1 MSRELPAQ
9 PNLEHLRKQAKNLLR
24 EWRRQDPGTLRQL
37 ADAQHEL
44 AREYGFATWANLK
57 EHVEDA
63 DPALALRHAIEAH
76 DPTAIRRILRSA
88 PALRA
93 AINEPLASESFGQ
106 TALLAAVQRTNGPM
120 VDALLEFGA
129 DINQKSHWWAGGFG
143 VLDETSVEFA
153 PYLIERGAKLEA
165 PAAARLGMIDALR
178 SIIEADPSQVRFQGG
193 DGQTA
198 LHMAST
204 VEIARFLL
212 EHGADINALDVDHES
227 TPAQYMLRVTQT
239 RHFARDR
246 QDVARE
252 LVARGCKTDILM
264 ASALGD
270 LALVKKH
277 LDADPE
283 SIRTRVNEQYF
294 PKINP
299 KSGGTIYIWV
309 LGHHR
314 TAHSVAKSFG
324 HPDVYALLME
334 RSPSDLRLAIAAE
347 VGDEAA
353 FRELQRQKPDL
364 VATLTDGEK
373 RKLADAA
380 ENNNLDAV
388 RLMLDAGW
396 PVDFIGAHGGSAL
409 HWAAFHGNAAMVRE
423 ILAHHPSVELVEGRY
438 GMSPLGWACYGSEN
452 GWHRDTGDYGG
463 TVEALIKAGAMSPP
477 KMEELVASD
486 AVRAV
491 MDRIASS
498 SPSTTAR

>member
-24 EWRRQDPGTLRQL
+24 EWRQQDPGTLRQL

-57 EHVEDA
+57 KQVESA
-63 DPALALRHAIEAH
+63 NPAVALTRAIEAH
-76 DPTAIRRILRSA
+76 DPAAIRRIVRSA
-88 PALRA
+88 PGLRA
-93 AINEPLASESFGQ
+93 AINEPLDGGSFGQ
-106 TALLAAVQRTNGPM
+106 TALLAAVQRTNGPI
-120 VDALLEFGA
+120 VDALLELGA

-153 PYLIERGAKLEA
+153 AYLIARGATLEA

-178 SIIEADPSQVRFQGG
+178 AMIEADPSQVHVQGP
-193 DGQTA
+193 DGQTP

-204 VEIARFLL
+204 LEIAHLLL
-212 EHGADINALDVDHES
+212 EHGADIDALDVDHES

-239 RHFARDR
+239 RHYARDR
-246 QDVARE
+246 QDIARD
-252 LVARGCKTDILM
+252 LVARGCRTDILM

-270 LALVKKH
+270 MALAQQH
-277 LDADPE
+277 LDASPE

-294 PKINP
+294 PKRNP

-314 TAHSVAKSFG
+314 TAHAVAKSFG

-347 VGDEAA
+347 VGDEVA

-364 VATLTDGEK
+364 VATLSDAEK

-388 RLMLDAGW
+388 RLMLGAGW
-396 PVDFIGAHGGSAL
+396 PVDFVGAHGGAAL
-409 HWAAFHGNAAMVRE
+409 HWAAFHGNAAMARE
-423 ILAHHPSVELVEGRY
+423 ILRYHPTVDLVERQY
-438 GMSPLGWACYGSEN
+438 GMTPLGWACYGSEN

-463 TVEALIKAGAMSPP
+463 TALALLRAGAASPP
-477 KMEELVASD
+477 KMEEFVASD
-486 AVRAV
+486 AVREV
-491 MDRIASS
+491 MAAESRGH
-498 SPSTTAR
+498 